1 MLEITILASGSAGNS
16 ALIRS
21 GNTTLLIDAGL
32 SARRLR
38 ERLTAC
44 NVRPEALDGI
54 LLTHE
59 HGDHTGALKVLCA
72 RAEIPIYANRMTAT
86 ALGHL
91 ATHKNWRY
99 FSSAAFSIGDLTIES
114 FPVPHDA
121 VEPVGFLVHQGE
133 SSFGLVTDLGHATPA
148 ICDRLRQVDALFI
161 ETNYDDD
168 LLTRDLRRPW
178 SVKQRILSQHGH
190 LSNNAAAEIVAEVIT
205 DRLRRV
211 LIGHLSRDC
220 NTPELATNAITK
232 ALAAK
237 GCSDIAVHCN
247 VQDSVSPTQKLGA
260 QITQPS
266 TSLQSTFGLEF

>member
-16 ALIRS
+16 ALLRS
-21 GNTTLLIDAGL
+21 GTTTLLLDAGL

-38 ERLTAC
+38 ERLAFC
-44 NVRPEALDGI
+44 GVAPESLDGI

-59 HGDHTGALKVLCA
+59 HGDHTAALKVLCA
-72 RAEIPIYANRMTAT
+72 RFDLPIYARRMTAT

-91 ATHKNWRY
+91 ATHQNWRY
-99 FSSAAFSIGDLTIES
+99 FGAAAFTVGDLTVES

-121 VEPVGFLVHQGE
+121 VEPVGFLVHHE
-133 SSFGLVTDLGHATPA
+133 NSTFGLVTDLGHATPA
-148 ICDRLRQVDALFI
+148 IHDRLRRVDTLFI

-190 LSNNAAAEIVAEVIT
+190 LSNAAAADVVAAVATE
-205 DRLRRV
+205 RLRRV

-220 NTPELATNAITK
+220 NTPELANAAILS
-232 ALAAK
+232 ALAATDYP
-237 GCSDIAVHCN
+237 GVEVHCSL
-247 VQDSVSPTQKLGA
+247 QDTVGPTWAVGSSPTV
-260 QITQPS
+260 PV
-266 TSLQSTFGLEF
+266 QSTFVLEG

>member
-16 ALIRS
+16 ALVRCGS
-21 GNTTLLIDAGL
+21 TTLLIDAGL

-44 NVRPEALDGI
+44 RVTPESLDGI
-54 LLTHE
+54 VLTHE

-72 RAEIPIYANRMTAT
+72 KSDIPIYANRMTAT

-91 ATHKNWRY
+91 STHKNWRY
-99 FSSAAFSIGDLTIES
+99 FANAAFTIGDVAIES

-121 VEPVGFLVHQGE
+121 VEPVGFLIHNSE
-133 SSFGLVTDLGHATPA
+133 STCGFVTDLGHATPA
-148 ICDRLRQVDALFI
+148 ICDRLRHVDALFI

-168 LLTRDLRRPW
+168 LLSRDIRRPW

-190 LSNNAAAEIVAEVIT
+190 LSNAAAADIVAEVVT
-205 DRLRRV
+205 ARLRRI

-220 NTPELATNAITK
+220 NTPDLATTAITA
-232 ALAAK
+232 ALADK
-237 GCSDIAVHCN
+237 DRPDISVHCN
-247 VQDSVSPTQKLGA
+247 VQDTVGPTLKIGTAHPPIQTTL
-260 QITQPS
+260 
-266 TSLQSTFGLEF
+266 SL